1 MYVGEHTKC
10 SIKMRS
16 LKMFITAVCFIYTVL
31 LKLRWPKNKT
41 LHYKIT
47 FTIGGFAINHA
58 VYPEE
63 YN

>member
-1 MYVGEHTKC
+1 MYVGEHIYETLS

-16 LKMFITAVCFIYTVL
+16 LTMFITAVCFIVL
-31 LKLRWPKNKT
+31 PKLRWPKNKS

-58 VYPEE
+58 VYPE
-63 YN
+63 